1 MENVLCF
8 QLLFVTTCIGLSQA
22 VTYPALTRQQYAELV
37 AQQQA
42 APEHQQ
48 QLEPSQPQTVAIT
61 PKRLYKQTPQA
72 LVEDEAVQSA
82 AQYKQ
87 VLEQPVYYQQYQQ
100 PQAAPQVIICQIRDF
115 MFHREQCK
123 HTHRPIPIFGYPV

>member
-1 MENVLCF
+1 MPFCP
-8 QLLFVTTCIGLSQA
+8 QLLFVTTCLGLSQA

-48 QLEPSQPQTVAIT
+48 ALEQPSQPQTISII
-61 PKRLYKQTPQA
+61 PKRHYKPQP
-72 LVEDEAVQSA
+72 VEDDSG
-82 AQYKQ
+82 AQPAHYKQ

-100 PQAAPQVIICQIRDF
+100 PQAAAPQVNF
-115 MFHREQCK
+115 NAL
-123 HTHRPIPIFGYPV
+123 

>member
-1 MENVLCF
+1 M

-37 AQQQA
+37 AQQQQ

-48 QLEPSQPQTVAIT
+48 ALEQPAQPQTISII
-61 PKRLYKQTPQA
+61 PKRHYKPQQ
-72 LVEDEAVQSA
+72 VEEEAVPQP

-100 PQAAPQVIICQIRDF
+100 PQAAAPQVTWR
-115 MFHREQCK
+115 
-123 HTHRPIPIFGYPV
+123 